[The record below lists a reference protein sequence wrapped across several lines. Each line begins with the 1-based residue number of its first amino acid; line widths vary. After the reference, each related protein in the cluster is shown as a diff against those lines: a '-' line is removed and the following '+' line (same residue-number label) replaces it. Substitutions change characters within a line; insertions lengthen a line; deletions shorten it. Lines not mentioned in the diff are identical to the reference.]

1 MNAAVRLVEVR
12 VPDMGNFKDVAVIDI
27 LVKPGESIEPEAP
40 LVTLETEKATM
51 DVPSTA
57 SGVIEKIHVAKGG
70 TVSTGD
76 LIATVRAAA
85 EVGASA
91 AAGAT
96 GSATSGVASA
106 AAGATSAAG
115 PGGPGTGGSGG
126 ATQAGIGA
134 VATQGGSGGAPASS
148 AGGSASTV
156 ASPESGGA
164 KASTSSAPTSTSAA
178 PPAAKP
184 AATPP
189 AGAAPS
195 PTSSAPAP
203 ASAVP
208 ATSAAANATPPSK
221 AAAASP
227 KTDLP
232 PINEP
237 GFSRAHAGPSVR
249 KFARELG
256 VDLIRVKGSGFKGR
270 ITHDDVKGFVKSSLA
285 APAPAPAPTTARAP
299 AGGGGGLPV
308 IPAIDFSLFGPVE
321 TKPLSRIQ
329 KISGPR
335 LHASWVNIPH
345 VTQFDEADITDL
357 EATRNKLKEKAS
369 QAGIK
374 LTPLAFIV
382 RACVKALQ
390 QFPQFNASLDPGG
403 ANLILKKYFNIG
415 FAADTP
421 NGLVVPVVQN
431 ANRKDI
437 YEIARNLAELSEKG
451 RAGKLSPT
459 DMQGGCF
466 TISSLGG
473 IGGTAFTPIINAPEV
488 AILGVSRSAMKP
500 VYRDGTFVPRL
511 ILPLSLSYDHRV
523 IDGATAA
530 RFTTFLSESLANVA
544 GLVEAVP

>member
-1 MNAAVRLVEVR
+1 
-12 VPDMGNFKDVAVIDI
+12 MGNFKDVAVIDV

-85 EVGASA
+85 EPASAGGASGASA
-91 AAGAT
+91 AAGGGADANNAT
-96 GSATSGVASA
+96 ASGVAAGASSVSGPAGAAGANNASVSAASSGGASAQQSASAPRGSAAPSTQPASAAPEASA
-106 AAGATSAAG
+106 AAKPTSTPAAGSAPAASGAAPAASAA
-115 PGGPGTGGSGG
+115 
-126 ATQAGIGA
+126 
-134 VATQGGSGGAPASS
+134 PA
-148 AGGSASTV
+148 AGSA
-156 ASPESGGA
+156 P
-164 KASTSSAPTSTSAA
+164 SAPTGVSAQGSAA
-178 PPAAKP
+178 P
-184 AATPP
+184 
-189 AGAAPS
+189 
-195 PTSSAPAP
+195 
-203 ASAVP
+203 
-208 ATSAAANATPPSK
+208 
-221 AAAASP
+221 AAAASSGATAA
-227 KTDLP
+227 KTSLP

-237 GFSRAHAGPSVR
+237 GFSQAHAGPSVR

-256 VDLIRVKGSGFKGR
+256 VDLTRVKGSGFKGR
-270 ITHDDVKGFVKSSLA
+270 ITHDDVKGFVKSALA
-285 APAPAPAPTTARAP
+285 APAPAAGGAAVARAP
-299 AGGGGGLPV
+299 GTGGGLPT
-308 IPAIDFSLFGPVE
+308 IPAVDFSLWGPVE

-345 VTQFDEADITDL
+345 VTQFEDADITDL
-357 EATRNKLKEKAS
+357 EAARNKLKEKAS

-390 QFPQFNASLDPGG
+390 QFPNFNSSLDPSGTS
-403 ANLILKKYFNIG
+403 LVLKKYINIG

-421 NGLVVPVVQN
+421 NGLVVPVIHN
-431 ANRKDI
+431 ADRKDI
-437 YEIARNLAELSEKG
+437 YEIARQLAELSEKG
-451 RAGKLSPT
+451 RAGKLSPN
-459 DMQGGCF
+459 DMTGGCF

-500 VYRDGTFVPRL
+500 IYRDGNFVPRL

-523 IDGATAA
+523 IDGAAAA
-530 RFTTFLSESLANVA
+530 RFTAFLAECLANVA
-544 GLVEAVP
+544 GLLEAVP